1 VAIIKH
7 IASKNANY
15 GAANLYLEYQH
26 DKQTQRPILDE
37 QGHYI
42 PREESLISGIL
53 TTPEKFAVDCLKAN
67 LKYGQNQKKGD
78 VKSHHYILAF
88 DPRDREEHGLTLEE
102 VQKIGEQFCKE
113 HFPGHQAL
121 VCSHPDGHHQAGNLH
136 CHIVINSVRIQE
148 VPRKDYMDRPADSKE
163 GAKHRCTGK
172 FMRYLREQVMKLCK
186 ERGLYQ
192 VDLLSGA
199 AKKITDKEYHA
210 QRSGQE
216 KLDKENALLIQ
227 QGKQPEETIFD
238 TQKEELRQA
247 IDATWRQCSSLDEF
261 VHKLF
266 QEYGVEVTESRGR
279 FSYLHPNSRRK
290 VADRR
295 LGEHYR
301 KGFIEHGIEEQNY
314 WRKLQ
319 SRSTEGA
326 ERIPADGVQPCRAGQ
341 TPAPTNAGGAK
352 RSFDD
357 ARGGTKQQH
366 RPTDRNDEQPRSL
379 LERLRRAEQK
389 IAQENRNA
397 VRQPK
402 HRSLQQER

>member
-1 VAIIKH
+1 
-7 IASKNANY
+7 
-15 GAANLYLEYQH
+15 
-26 DKQTQRPILDE
+26 
-37 QGHYI
+37 
-42 PREESLISGIL
+42 
-53 TTPEKFAVDCLKAN
+53 
-67 LKYGQNQKKGD
+67 
-78 VKSHHYILAF
+78 
-88 DPRDREEHGLTLEE
+88 
-102 VQKIGEQFCKE
+102 
-113 HFPGHQAL
+113 
-121 VCSHPDGHHQAGNLH
+121 
-136 CHIVINSVRIQE
+136 
-148 VPRKDYMDRPADSKE
+148 MDRPADSKE

-238 TQKEELRQA
+238 TQKEELRQV

-357 ARGGTKQQH
+357 IGGNTKQQH